1 MSEPIPNL
9 NLNPYSP
16 PTADVDAVWPRER
29 GDASLIDAGRG
40 SRLGA
45 AIVDFLLLIAS
56 FIPGFLIALVGRG
69 EFAARTVVLL
79 VVFILPLVI
88 YQWYLISTT
97 GQTLG
102 KKWLRIRIVKLD
114 GTPVNFVS
122 GVLLRNWVP
131 WFVMQAMGRML
142 RSQDLS
148 ANAANLISLV
158 DVLWIFGGASRCVH
172 DYLAGTRV
180 VEA

>member
-1 MSEPIPNL
+1 MSDPIPS
-9 NLNPYSP
+9 LNPYSP
-16 PTADVDAVWPRER
+16 PAADVDPVWPRER

-45 AIVDFLLLIAS
+45 AIVDFLLLLAS
-56 FIPGFLIALVGRG
+56 FIPGFLVAILGSGALPS
-69 EFAARTVVLL
+69 TMLVLL
-79 VVFILPLVI
+79 LVCAPLVI

-131 WFVMQAMGRML
+131 WLIVQAVAFML
-142 RSQDLS
+142 RSSDVQ
-148 ANAANLISLV
+148 AGPANLINLV